1 MVVTLFTSVS
11 PRPRTGPASRR
22 DGGRLAR
29 EAQSFDCL
37 TFSRESV
44 PTPAQITISTEG
56 NSVIQ
61 NLQETVLRDREGRN
75 SRGGGGGAAGWPD
88 DGHQHPPTC
97 CLHCWEGTWDSHVQR
112 LSYDPID
119 GKRPGQENPQGQ
131 RVGSGLSGAGEGGG
145 G

>member
-1 MVVTLFTSVS
+1 MVATLFTSAS
-11 PRPRTGPASRR
+11 PGSGTGSASRR
-22 DGGRLAR
+22 DRGRLAR

-61 NLQETVLRDREGRN
+61 NLQETMLRDREGRN
-75 SRGGGGGAAGWPD
+75 SRGRGGAGWPD
-88 DGHQHPPTC
+88 DGHQHRPTC
-97 CLHCWEGTWDSHVQR
+97 CLHSWEGTWHSHVQH
-112 LSYDPID
+112 LSYDLID

-131 RVGSGLSGAGEGGG
+131 RVGSWLSGAGEGRRG
-145 G
+145 